1 MARPTEPGPCTAVNE
16 HVKSLIQA
24 AAEAKEKA
32 YCPYSNFRVGAALLT
47 EDDSIITGCNVEN
60 CTYGGTICAERTAMV
75 KAVSE
80 GKKSFKAI
88 AVASDKKDKIAPCGI
103 CRQFMAEFGTD
114 WDVYLTSNDGSFEKM
129 TVSQLLPLAF
139 QPSHLK

>member
-1 MARPTEPGPCTAVNE
+1 MTKYKGKMMYGI
-16 HVKSLIQA
+16 KSRKA

-114 WDVYLTSNDGSFEKM
+114 WDVYLTSNDAPDSLIYPDIHY
-129 TVSQLLPLAF
+129 VRS
-139 QPSHLK
+139 SH